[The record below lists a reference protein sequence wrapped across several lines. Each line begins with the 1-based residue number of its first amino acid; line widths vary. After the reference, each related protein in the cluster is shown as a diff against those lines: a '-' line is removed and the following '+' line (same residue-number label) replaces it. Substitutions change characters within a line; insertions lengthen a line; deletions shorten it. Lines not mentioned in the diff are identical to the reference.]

1 MSTVEA
7 PAGTSEFVDFW
18 NEVLVPKFIKYRHV
32 LVGGL
37 SHHSEKIFPS
47 LEIRKGDKC
56 VDVGCGFGD
65 TAILISERVGPSG
78 SVLAIDC
85 CDAFLEF
92 GREDAK
98 SKGVTNIT
106 FVEADV
112 QTYHFEPVYD
122 FCFSRFGTQFFE
134 NPVAGLR
141 SMRRSLKPG
150 GVMTMI
156 VWRGIADNPW
166 LGVPK
171 ETVLRYLPSPGEDAR
186 SCGPG
191 PFSMAGQ
198 EMVTKQL
205 EIAGYDEIA
214 FERVDA
220 PLMVGNSVA
229 DAVGFQLAL
238 GPAGEV
244 YREAGVVAEQRH
256 DEIYDALATEL
267 RKYEIP
273 EGIVMESSSWKV
285 RARNP
290 G

>member
-1 MSTVEA
+1 
-7 PAGTSEFVDFW
+7 
-18 NEVLVPKFIKYRHV
+18 
-32 LVGGL
+32 
-37 SHHSEKIFPS
+37 
-47 LEIRKGDKC
+47 
-56 VDVGCGFGD
+56 
-65 TAILISERVGPSG
+65 
-78 SVLAIDC
+78 
-85 CDAFLEF
+85 
-92 GREDAK
+92 
-98 SKGVTNIT
+98 
-106 FVEADV
+106 
-112 QTYHFEPVYD
+112 
-122 FCFSRFGTQFFE
+122 
-134 NPVAGLR
+134 
-141 SMRRSLKPG
+141 
-150 GVMTMI
+150 
-156 VWRGIADNPW
+156 
-166 LGVPK
+166 
-171 ETVLRYLPSPGEDAR
+171 
-186 SCGPG
+186 
-191 PFSMAGQ
+191 MAGQ